1 MVGRSTKQ
9 VDRGARYMVMPA
21 SGGQTIFI
29 LREGTTREEGRGAQK
44 NNIAAARAIAD
55 AVRST
60 LGPRGMDKMLVDSMG
75 DVTITNDGVTILKN
89 VDVDHPA
96 AKMMVEVAKAQ
107 DQECGDGT
115 TTAVILAGE
124 LLANA
129 EALIERKVHPTV
141 IVAGY
146 RQGEEK
152 AYEIL
157 AKRAEKVSIDD
168 QEILLKIAKT
178 SMGSKSVSTH
188 KELLAD
194 LAYRAVKAVA
204 ERRETGWTVND
215 DDIQMVKKP
224 GGDMSDTALIEGVIV
239 DKERVHPG
247 MPSRVENARIALL
260 NAALEVKKTEV
271 SAEIRIRDPTQMQ
284 AFLDEE
290 ENVLKRYVDA
300 IKQAGASVVFCQKG
314 IDDLAQHYLAKE
326 GIYAVRR
333 VKESDMKKLQKATGA
348 RLANKIKELTSAD
361 LGAAKEVYER
371 KIGDDKMTFVTGC
384 KNPRS
389 VSILIR
395 GGTEHVVDEMERSL
409 EDALSVVAVAVEDG
423 RYLTGGGSAEMELA
437 LGLKAIASTV
447 GGREQLAVEAFA
459 NAMEVIPRTLA
470 QNAGMNPIDT
480 LIELRQAHKAGKTTV
495 GVDPLAGK
503 NSELKR
509 LGILE
514 PLRVLKQAVASATE
528 AAVMILRIDD
538 VIASKSPKTEPGKG
552 KGPGA
557 EESSHDFD

>member
-1 MVGRSTKQ
+1 M
-9 VDRGARYMVMPA
+9 AMPM
-21 SGGQTIFI
+21 SGGQQIFI
-29 LREGTTREEGRGAQK
+29 LREGTTREEGRGAQAD
-44 NNIAAARAIAD
+44 NIAAARSIAD

-60 LGPRGMDKMLVDSMG
+60 LGPRGMDKMLVDSLG
-75 DVTITNDGVTILKN
+75 DVTITNDGVTILKKIE
-89 VDVDHPA
+89 VEHPA
-96 AKMMVEVAKAQ
+96 ARMMVEVAKAQ

-124 LLANA
+124 LLAKA

-146 RQGEEK
+146 RQAAEK

-157 AKRAEKVSIDD
+157 AKRAEKVSIEDT
-168 QEILLKIAKT
+168 EILLKIAKT
-178 SMGSKSVSTH
+178 SMGSKSVGTH

-204 ERRETGWTVND
+204 ERRETGWTVSD

-224 GGDMSDTALIEGVIV
+224 GGDMSDSALVEGVIV
-239 DKERVHPG
+239 DKERVHAG
-247 MPSRVENARIALL
+247 MPQSVKNARIALL

-271 SAEIRIRDPTQMQ
+271 KAEIRIRDPAMMQ
-284 AFLDEE
+284 AFLKEE
-290 ENVLKRYVDA
+290 ENVLKVYVDE
-300 IKQAGASVVFCQKG
+300 IKAAGANVVFCQKG
-314 IDDLAQHYLAKE
+314 IDDLVQHNLAKE

-348 RLANKIKELTSAD
+348 RLVNQIKELAAGD
-361 LGAAKEVYER
+361 LGAAREVYER

-423 RYLTGGGSAEMELA
+423 RYVTGGGSVEMELA
-437 LGLKAIASTV
+437 LGLKEAATAV
-447 GGREQLAVEAFA
+447 GGREQLAIEAFA
-459 NAMEVIPRTLA
+459 SAMEAIPRTLA
-470 QNAGMNPIDT
+470 ENAGMDKVDT

-503 NSELKR
+503 NSDMKR

-514 PLRVLKQAVASATE
+514 PLRIPKQAVASATD

-538 VIASKSPKTEPGKG
+538 VIASKSTRTGPGKG
-552 KGPGA
+552 KGPGG
-557 EESSHDFD
+557 EGSSQEFD

>member
-1 MVGRSTKQ
+1 MAMST
-9 VDRGARYMVMPA
+9 GAGP
-21 SGGQTIFI
+21 QILI
-29 LREGTTREEGRGAQK
+29 LREGTTREKGRGAQED
-44 NNIAAARAIAD
+44 NIAAARSIAD

-60 LGPRGMDKMLVDSMG
+60 LGPRGMDKMLVDGLG
-75 DVTITNDGVTILKN
+75 DVTITNDGVTILKK
-89 VDVDHPA
+89 VEVEHPA

-124 LLANA
+124 LLAKA
-129 EALIERKVHPTV
+129 EALIEQQVHPTV

-146 RQGEEK
+146 RQAAEK

-157 AKRAEKVSIDD
+157 AERAEKVSIEDT
-168 QEILLKIAKT
+168 EILLKIAKT
-178 SMGSKSVSTH
+178 SMGSKSVGAH

-194 LAYRAVKAVA
+194 LAYRAVRAVA
-204 ERRETGWTVND
+204 QRRETGWTVSD

-224 GGDMSDTALIEGVIV
+224 GGDMSDCALVEGVIV
-239 DKERVHPG
+239 DKERVHAG
-247 MPSRVENARIALL
+247 MPQSVKNARIALL
-260 NAALEVKKTEV
+260 NTALEVKKTET
-271 SAEIRIRDPTQMQ
+271 STEIRIRDPAQMQ
-284 AFLDEE
+284 AFLNEE
-290 ENVLKRYVDA
+290 EHVLKAYVDE
-300 IKQAGASVVFCQKG
+300 IKAAGANVVFCQKG
-314 IDDLAQHYLAKE
+314 IDDLVQHHLAKE

-348 RLANKIKELTSAD
+348 RLVNQIKELSAGD
-361 LGAAKEVYER
+361 LGAAKEVDER

-389 VSILIR
+389 VSILLR

-423 RYLTGGGSAEMELA
+423 RYVTGGGSVEMELA
-437 LGLKAIASTV
+437 LGLKEAVADI
-447 GGREQLAVEAFA
+447 GGREQLAIEAFA
-459 NAMEVIPRTLA
+459 KAMEAIPRTLA
-470 QNAGMNPIDT
+470 ENAGMNTVDT
-480 LIELRQAHKAGKTTV
+480 LIDLRQAHKAGKTTV

-503 NSELKR
+503 TSDMKR

-514 PLRVLKQAVASATE
+514 PVRVPKQAVASATD

-538 VIASKSPKTEPGKG
+538 VIASKSTKTGAGKG
-552 KGPGA
+552 MGPGG
-557 EESSHDFD
+557 EGSSHEFD

>member
-1 MVGRSTKQ
+1 
-9 VDRGARYMVMPA
+9 MVMPA

-44 NNIAAARAIAD
+44 NNIAAARGIAN

-146 RQGEEK
+146 RQAAEK

-157 AKRAEKVSIDD
+157 AGRAEKVSIDD

-204 ERRETGWTVND
+204 ERRETGWTVSD

-224 GGDMSDTALIEGVIV
+224 GADMSDSALVEGVIV
-239 DKERVHPG
+239 DKERVLPG
-247 MPSRVENARIALL
+247 MPPRVENARIALL

-271 SAEIRIRDPTQMQ
+271 SAEIRIRDPAQMQ
-284 AFLDEE
+284 AFLNEE
-290 ENVLKRYVDA
+290 ANVLKRYVDA

-348 RLANKIKELTSAD
+348 RLANKIKELSSAD

-371 KIGDDKMTFVTGC
+371 KIGEDKMTFVTGC

-423 RYLTGGGSAEMELA
+423 RYLTGGGSSEMELA
-437 LGLKAIASTV
+437 LGLKAVASSV

-470 QNAGMNPIDT
+470 QNAGMDPIDT

-514 PLRVLKQAVASATE
+514 PLRVLKQAVASATD

-538 VIASKSPKTEPGKG
+538 VIASKSPKTGPGKG
-552 KGPGA
+552 KAPGA
-557 EESSHDFD
+557 EESSHEFD

>member
-1 MVGRSTKQ
+1 MMQTG
-9 VDRGARYMVMPA
+9 
-21 SGGQTIFI
+21 GGQQIFI
-29 LREGTTREEGRGAQK
+29 LREGTTREEGRGAQE

-75 DVTITNDGVTILKN
+75 DVTITNDGVTILEK
-89 VDVDHPA
+89 VDVKHPA

-124 LLANA
+124 LLAKA
-129 EALIERKVHPTV
+129 EALIAQQVHPTV

-146 RQGEEK
+146 RQAAEK

-157 AKRAEKVSIDD
+157 AKRAEKVSLDD
-168 QEILLKIAKT
+168 KEILLKIAKT
-178 SMGSKSVSTH
+178 SMGSKSVSAH

-194 LAYRAVKAVA
+194 LAYRGVRAVA
-204 ERRETGWTVND
+204 ERRETGWTVSD

-224 GGDMSDTALIEGVIV
+224 GGDMSDSALIEGVIV

-247 MPSRVENARIALL
+247 MPQRVENARIALL

-271 SAEIRIRDPTQMQ
+271 SAEIRIRDPAQMQ

-290 ENVLKRYVDA
+290 ENVLKRFVDE
-300 IKQAGASVVFCQKG
+300 IKAAGANVVFCQKG
-314 IDDLAQHYLAKE
+314 IDDLAQHYLAKN
-326 GIYAVRR
+326 GVYAVRR

-348 RLANKIKELTSAD
+348 RLATKIKELSPGD

-409 EDALSVVAVAVEDG
+409 EDALSVVGVAIEDG
-423 RYLTGGGSAEMELA
+423 LYLTGGGSAEMELA
-437 LGLKAIASTV
+437 LDLKEFATSA
-447 GGREQLAVEAFA
+447 GGREQLAIEAFA

-470 QNAGMNPIDT
+470 QNAGMDPIDT
-480 LIELRQAHKAGKTTV
+480 LIELRQAHTAGKTAV

-503 NSELKR
+503 NADMKR

-514 PLRVLKQAVASATE
+514 PLRVPKQAVASATD

-538 VIASKSPKTEPGKG
+538 VIASKSPKPGPGPG
-552 KGPGA
+552 KGPGG
-557 EESSHDFD
+557 EDSSGEFD